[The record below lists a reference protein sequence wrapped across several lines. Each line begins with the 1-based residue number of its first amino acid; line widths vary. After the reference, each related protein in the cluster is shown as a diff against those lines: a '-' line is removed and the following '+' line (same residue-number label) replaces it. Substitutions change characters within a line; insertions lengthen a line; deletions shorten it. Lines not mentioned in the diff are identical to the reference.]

1 MYVAVQATHELSA
14 KSSLIMLV
22 VVLLSNGIV
31 NKSVLFL
38 LINICMYF
46 STSRKRSAESDQDS
60 QSSGSMNSDSP
71 RLVFAPLSFQVPS
84 AFTSENSKFQAPVK
98 LSVKT

>member
-1 MYVAVQATHELSA
+1 MAVQATHELSA
-14 KSSLIMLV
+14 KSSLIMQVL
-22 VVLLSNGIV
+22 VLLSIGIV
-31 NKSVLFL
+31 RHLICTFL

-71 RLVFAPLSFQVPS
+71 RLVFAPISFQVPS
-84 AFTSENSKFQAPVK
+84 ALASVNSKFQASMK

>member
-1 MYVAVQATHELSA
+1 
-14 KSSLIMLV
+14 
-22 VVLLSNGIV
+22 
-31 NKSVLFL
+31 
-38 LINICMYF
+38 MYF
-46 STSRKRSAESDQDS
+46 STNRKRSAESDQDS

-71 RLVFAPLSFQVPS
+71 RLVFAPLSFQVLS